1 MVTAVLVIDMI
12 QEFVTGKLGNP
23 RAQKIVPNV
32 AKLLEAAK
40 RDGVLVVYLTDNHL
54 PGIDPEF
61 EIWGAHAEAGSEGT
75 EIIPELQPGE
85 GDHRIYKRH
94 YSCFYATGLDALLRE
109 LGVTR
114 VVMTGVL
121 TNVCIQHT
129 AADAY
134 FRRYEIVVPS
144 DCVNALTEDEHAS
157 GLAFME
163 RMYGVELTTPD
174 ELIAGGLTG
183 GSTR

>member
-12 QEFVTGKLGNP
+12 KEFVTGRLGNP
-23 RAQKIVPNV
+23 RAQAIVPKV
-32 AKLLEAAK
+32 ARLLEAAR
-40 RDGVLVVYLTDNHL
+40 RDGALVVYLTDNHL
-54 PGIDPEF
+54 PGIDAEF
-61 EIWGAHAEAGSEGT
+61 EIWGAHAEADSEGT
-75 EIIPELQPGE
+75 EIIPELRSEE

-109 LGVTR
+109 LGVER
-114 VVMTGVL
+114 IVVTGVL

-134 FRRYEIVVPS
+134 FRRYGIVVPS
-144 DCVNALTEDEHAS
+144 NCVDAITEEEHVS
-157 GLAFME
+157 GLAFMG
-163 RMYGVELTTPD
+163 RMYGVKLITSD
-174 ELIAGGLTG
+174 ELIAGGLME

>member
-12 QEFVTGKLGNP
+12 KEFVTGRLGNP
-23 RAQKIVPNV
+23 RAQTIVPNV
-32 AKLLEAAK
+32 ARLLEAAR
-40 RDGVLVVYLTDNHL
+40 RDGALVVYLTDNHL

-114 VVMTGVL
+114 IVMTGVL

-134 FRRYEIVVPS
+134 FRRYETVVPS
-144 DCVNALTEDEHAS
+144 DCVDALTEEEHVNS
-157 GLAFME
+157 LAFME
-163 RMYGVELTTPD
+163 RMYGIELTTSD
-174 ELIAGGLTG
+174 ELIASGLPGGN
-183 GSTR
+183 TR

>member
-12 QEFVTGKLGNP
+12 QEFVTGRLGNP
-23 RAQKIVPNV
+23 RAQTIVPNV
-32 AKLLEAAK
+32 ARLLGAA
-40 RDGVLVVYLTDNHL
+40 RGEGLPVVYLTDSHL

-75 EIIPELQPGE
+75 EIVPELRPGE
-85 GDHRIYKRH
+85 GDHRIHKRF

-114 VVMTGVL
+114 IVMTGVL

-134 FRRYEIVVPS
+134 FRRYGIVVPS
-144 DCVNALTEDEHAS
+144 DCVDALTEEEHVS

-163 RMYGVELTTPD
+163 RMYGVELTTSD
-174 ELIAGGLTG
+174 ELIAGGLTE
-183 GSTR
+183 GSTG

>member
-12 QEFVTGKLGNP
+12 KEFVTGRLGNP
-23 RAQKIVPNV
+23 RAQAIVPNV
-32 AKLLEAAK
+32 ARMLEAAR
-40 RDGVLVVYLTDNHL
+40 RDGALVVYLTDNHL

-85 GDHRIYKRH
+85 GDHRLYKRH

-114 VVMTGVL
+114 IVMTGVL

-134 FRRYEIVVPS
+134 FRRYGIVVPS
-144 DCVNALTEDEHAS
+144 DCVDALTEEEHGS

-163 RMYGVELTTPD
+163 RMYGVELTTSN
-174 ELIAGGLTG
+174 ELIASGLMG
-183 GSTR
+183 ENTR